1 MTYLIVYLCIGMAYI
16 SCELK
21 MIWGDESLRPRDGY
35 DLAVLVELLSFAVVA
50 WPYFIVM
57 EIKEYFDYLKKKG

>member
-16 SCELK
+16 CTELK
-21 MIWGDESLRPRDGY
+21 LIWEDGLRPKDGY
-35 DLAVLVELLSFAVVA
+35 DWATLVALMSFAVVA